1 MGFPFTQKKVME
13 RLNKYIV
20 LTIIITCFYSFSNA
34 QTTDSTGK
42 EWSVFRIGLNY
53 NSNLNYFGRTDSLRS
68 SGFFPMAEVWFTPGL
83 YINAAPIFINNP
95 LQRFEYA
102 GTIVTAGY
110 QFNANDKW
118 TGNVYALKPLYKE
131 SMELVQASL
140 KAQTGALLTYL
151 NPVVNINV
159 GGDLKFGEQT
169 DIGATAGIDHI
180 IRFPVKEG
188 IVLAA
193 DPSAYVYAGTQQFS
207 KTHYKKNNFLF
218 LPGNEERI
226 TETSSRFNI
235 LAYEFSVPVIF
246 ATKKLELVATPSYII
261 PKNLIEVNDQPEL
274 SEQGKE
280 TLYITLG
287 AKVNF

>member
-1 MGFPFTQKKVME
+1 MD
-13 RLNKYIV
+13 RLYKYFA
-20 LTIIITCFYSFSNA
+20 LTIMVTCFYSFTQA
-34 QTTDSTGK
+34 QAVDSASK
-42 EWSVFRIGLNY
+42 DWSVFRLGVNY

-68 SGFFPMAEVWFTPGL
+68 SGFFPMAEVWFTPEF
-83 YINAAPIFINNP
+83 YINAAPVFINNP
-95 LQRFEYA
+95 LQHFEYA
-102 GTIVTAGY
+102 GTVVTAGY
-110 QFNANDKW
+110 QFNSNDKW
-118 TGNVYALKPLYKE
+118 LGNIYALKPLYKE
-131 SMELVQASL
+131 RTELVQASL
-140 KAQTGALLTYL
+140 KAQTGVLLTYV
-151 NPVVNINV
+151 NPVLNINV
-159 GGDLKFGEQT
+159 GGDLKFSEQT

-180 IRFPVKEG
+180 IRFQLEEG
-188 IVLAA
+188 KVLAI

-226 TETSSRFNI
+226 TETSSRFNV

-261 PKNLIEVNDQPEL
+261 PKNLIEVEGQPEM

-280 TLYITLG
+280 TLYIILG